1 MRDATGRA
9 VLDATFLTGQAAPT
23 LSGLVGRVVAARA
36 VGAVPEPAAP
46 APYPAVLSQ
55 PGGPRRSRAAWAKPA
70 RCSLVAAH
78 GGAGVSALL
87 RAGLAEAGAV
97 DAGRVWPDTGLVL
110 LVTRTSTS
118 GLEHAQAL
126 VCQHAAVGV
135 EQARAPLL
143 GLVLVADA
151 PGRLPARTAELA
163 DLLCGAVSHSWQVP
177 WLTEWRLASR
187 EEPLPVHPEVSRLCK
202 DLRALIG
209 ARITSEGDL
218 R

>member
-23 LSGLVGRVVAARA
+23 LSSLVGRVVAARA
-36 VGAVPEPAAP
+36 LGVPEPP
-46 APYPAVLSQ
+46 ALPYPAVLQ
-55 PGGPRRSRAAWAKPA
+55 AGGPRRSRAAWAKPA
-70 RCSLVAAH
+70 RCSVVAAH

-135 EQARAPLL
+135 EPARAPLL

-151 PGRLPARTAELA
+151 PGRLPARMAELA
-163 DLLCGAVSHSWQVP
+163 DLLCGTVSHSWQVP
-177 WLTEWRLASR
+177 WLTEWRLASGD
-187 EEPLPVHPEVSRLCK
+187 EPLPVHPEVSRLCK
-202 DLRALIG
+202 DLQALIG
-209 ARITSEGDL
+209 ARITAEGEL
-218 R
+218 

>member
-1 MRDATGRA
+1 MPDTTGRT
-9 VLDATFLTGQAAPT
+9 VLDATFPTGSDAPS
-23 LSGLVGRVVAARA
+23 LSGLVGRVVAART
-36 VGAVPEPAAP
+36 GAAALEPAAP
-46 APYPAVLSQ
+46 GRYPAVL
-55 PGGPRRSRAAWAKPA
+55 PPAGTRRPRAAAAQSA
-70 RCSLVAAH
+70 RFAVLAAH

-97 DAGRVWPDTGLVL
+97 DADRVWPRTGLVL

-118 GLEHAQAL
+118 GLQHAQAL

-135 EQARAPLL
+135 EQARARLL

-151 PGRLPARTAELA
+151 PGRLPARMADLA

-187 EEPLPVHPEVSRLCK
+187 DEPLPVHPEVSRLCK

-209 ARITSEGDL
+209 ARPASEGDL